1 MRAFIFFIQAG
12 YLLLFAAL
20 LKLNKAFL
28 PEHGQMPAGSL
39 KIILQRKLPGIIAE
53 LNFIHKGAGS
63 WVKFMYLIIP

>member
-1 MRAFIFFIQAG
+1 MRAFIFFILAG

-20 LKLNKAFL
+20 LKLNKVAL
-28 PEHGQMPAGSL
+28 RVYAQKLAGSL
-39 KIILQRKLPGIIAE
+39 KVIVQRKLPGIAE